1 MRKILS
7 MILSLVMI
15 LSFASCE
22 IVDKLK
28 KPETEKLKTPVIEIV
43 DITSSGFTVQWEAVK
58 NAESYIVEL
67 DGTSYTT
74 KKTSYTFNNLDE
86 DTYTVRVW
94 ASASGYQPSDY
105 AQMAVKVTGNGGGS
119 DQPTESKLATPSVS
133 ISDVS
138 ETGFTAKWNNITGAD
153 KYTVNCNG
161 KSYSTTNTSYT
172 FNNLEAGSYVVKV
185 KASGSGYEDSDYG
198 EASVTI
204 SGATTA
210 CWFSQS
216 AQPAEVDESQG
227 YAPYNA
233 IEFTW
238 KGSGVKSLE
247 YAMFYAANAKNAS
260 DNDIIDALD
269 PVKSEYI
276 EYINS
281 ASGYTGVFYDLEP
294 STEFMLCA
302 YVTFTDGTKELKKSF
317 ATTEAAPVS
326 NTWYGTWE
334 VKSTKM
340 YSINQNGQCSY
351 VNQADTFTVT
361 IAPNNQDPDFVI
373 IDGFSVL
380 GLGSGFETLGLV
392 DGDTLSIYNGID
404 LGENE
409 DGSFN
414 YYWIGWYN
422 VDGVDDIMG
431 DTIPS
436 NIVTLNGTTATST
449 NEFTLEYSDGTPAS
463 VKCYCSDVFGVS
475 SNGNIYFL
483 IDEFPGVYRTG
494 NMTWTK
500 KSDSYDVTRSLDV
513 ACLNHKA
520 IKSALNLR

>member
-22 IVDKLK
+22 IVDQLK

-172 FNNLEAGSYVVKV
+172 FNNLEAGNYVVKV
-185 KASGSGYEDSDYG
+185 KASGSGYKDSDYG

-216 AQPAEVDESQG
+216 IAPAELDESNG

-233 IEFTW
+233 LEFNW
-238 KGSGVKSLE
+238 EGSGVESL
-247 YAMFYAANAKNAS
+247 YYGLFYAEDAKGVDDSTIISNLEGPVK
-260 DNDIIDALD
+260 DEIIDSICSAGGFSSVFSGLD
-269 PVKSEYI
+269 S
-276 EYINS
+276 
-281 ASGYTGVFYDLEP
+281 
-294 STEFMLCA
+294 STEFLFCT
-302 YVTFTDGTKELKKSF
+302 YVTFVDGTTQLKKSY
-317 ATTEAAPVS
+317 ATTDAAELDTAS
-326 NTWYGTWE
+326 WYGTWE

-340 YSINQNGQCSY
+340 YSINQNGQGSY

-361 IAPNNQDPDFVI
+361 IAPNNQDPDYVI

-380 GLGSGFETLGLV
+380 GLGFETLGLV
-392 DGDTLSIYNGID
+392 DGDTLRIYNGID

-414 YYWIGWYN
+414 FYWIGWYN
-422 VDGVDDIMG
+422 VDGVDDILS

-475 SNGNIYFL
+475 PDGNIYFL

-513 ACLNHKA
+513 ACFNHKA